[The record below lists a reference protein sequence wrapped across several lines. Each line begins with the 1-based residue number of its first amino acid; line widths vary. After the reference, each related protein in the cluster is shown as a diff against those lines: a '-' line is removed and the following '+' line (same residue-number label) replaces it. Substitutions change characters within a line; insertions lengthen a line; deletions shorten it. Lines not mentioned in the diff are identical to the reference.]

1 MLRSLITLTML
12 LLLAAQLSLSDT
24 ENGDNSE
31 ANISE
36 TLQLL
41 ANTYRTATTRAMDIG
56 QTLLDFSRMY
66 YQDHIKS
73 MADKCIEL
81 ASDTTNSMWERISKK
96 WTEYYEN

>member
-1 MLRSLITLTML
+1 LNHLSIFIIQICLQVAQWLAPLPHTFASL
-12 LLLAAQLSLSDT
+12 
-24 ENGDNSE
+24 
-31 ANISE
+31 
-36 TLQLL
+36 
-41 ANTYRTATTRAMDIG
+41 TATTRAMDIG